1 MAKGKKT
8 GGRKK
13 GGRNKSGSLIGAE
26 QDLRA
31 AWEKCAG
38 PKTAEKL
45 VKDAVKKAFGYE
57 VTEKTYGVVGN
68 KRVLVKEKVKREFHY
83 EPLGVIL
90 PYIAK
95 KMPQA
100 VEADGVKLPVLF
112 TLATDNDA
120 APPER

>member
-8 GGRKK
+8 GGRQK
-13 GGRNKSGSLIGAE
+13 GSRNKSDSIAGAE

-45 VKDAVKKAFGYE
+45 VKDAVAKALGYE
-57 VTEKTYGVVGN
+57 VREKTYAMKGG
-68 KRVLVKEKVKREFHY
+68 KKVLVKEKVRREFHY

-100 VEADGVKLPVLF
+100 IEADGVKLPVLF

-120 APPER
+120 PPTEG